1 MVLKPR
7 SKMINN
13 FIITC
18 VQIKGVGRKRFWERY
33 LHSALYSFRFY
44 NGGLTH
50 LKKMNKFLLFFG
62 FVTLSIYLL
71 SMENKNKNRKVI
83 IRITESQLAKIVE
96 ETKRLKMNKSTLLR
110 EIIDSHI
117 DQISSESIMEKYR
130 VKKSKN

>member
-1 MVLKPR
+1 MC
-7 SKMINN
+7 SN
-13 FIITC
+13 
-18 VQIKGVGRKRFWERY
+18 KGGGAQEDLGAVSLPCIVFV
-33 LHSALYSFRFY
+33 STI
-44 NGGLTH
+44 GGLTH